1 LVCAM
6 PWALAQPSECGFIK
20 DPDRQAYCR
29 AVNGG
34 SEAQCGFIRDS
45 DLQARCRAESGGGA
59 SQCGFI
65 RDKDA
70 QAACRA
76 SLQSQRP
83 GVGSSSGQCGFI
95 QDADQQAHCRAT
107 WTSRPCAALK
117 PAVVQV
123 NVASSKTATCK
134 PPAAPKCGAECAPLW
149 RPSWRLPAIKI

>member
-1 LVCAM
+1 MQTARQIVQPHPWARAFSRFIRVCALVCCTPM
-6 PWALAQPSECGFIK
+6 ALAQPSECGFIK

-59 SQCGFI
+59 AQCGFI

-76 SLQSQRP
+76 SL
-83 GVGSSSGQCGFI
+83 
-95 QDADQQAHCRAT
+95 
-107 WTSRPCAALK
+107 
-117 PAVVQV
+117 
-123 NVASSKTATCK
+123 
-134 PPAAPKCGAECAPLW
+134 
-149 RPSWRLPAIKI
+149 

>member
-1 LVCAM
+1 MREKFHCTQSRSGAQAFFRAISICALVCAM

-59 SQCGFI
+59 AQCGFI

-76 SLQSQRP
+76 SLQS
-83 GVGSSSGQCGFI
+83 
-95 QDADQQAHCRAT
+95 
-107 WTSRPCAALK
+107 
-117 PAVVQV
+117 
-123 NVASSKTATCK
+123 
-134 PPAAPKCGAECAPLW
+134 
-149 RPSWRLPAIKI
+149 